1 MSEVVP
7 FGPSGPDP
15 ERERRHVAY
24 FNNPENSRRL
34 ADGALAAWQE
44 EGRGF
49 FAISDLIKPDERGDT
64 TMAYILLSRMDR
76 FPNDEMRRDIERM
89 VRSYDPRYQFVVA
102 IEEEGKVSA
111 YKVRI
116 VNPTNN

>member
-15 ERERRHVAY
+15 ERERRHMAY
-24 FNNPENSRRL
+24 LNSRENARRL
-34 ADGALAAWQE
+34 ADAARTAWRD

-49 FAISDLIKPDERGDT
+49 FAISDLIKPDEHGDT
-64 TMAYILLSRMDR
+64 TMAYVPLSKMDR
-76 FPNDEMRRDIERM
+76 FPNDQMRRDIERM

-111 YKVRI
+111 YKVRM